1 VTGFR
6 KRIAG
11 GIVLAVAGATVF
23 TAGSSHAAVAASGS
37 SGAKT
42 AGQAG
47 VITWA
52 MSPGAG
58 PNWIFPVTPAAA
70 NSVYNIFSF
79 QWNMW
84 RPLYWTDNGTEPA
97 VNPAMSIAAKPVY
110 SNGDKT
116 VTIKLKSSYRWSD
129 GTAVSAKDILFF
141 IDLVKAG
148 LKESPANWAGYAPG
162 FFPDNL
168 VGTSQPNATTLKLT
182 LNAPVN
188 PSWFT
193 EDYLGQ
199 VVPLPAHAWARTS
212 ARGPILADWAANPA
226 DAKKIFNYL
235 TAASKSAGTY
245 ASNPIW
251 RTVDGPYRL
260 SAFNATT
267 GAFTMAPNAAYGGP
281 HASPMPKFHGV
292 PFSSD
297 AAEFNALRTGS
308 VDIGYVGQNNVPQ
321 LRQLG
326 SYDHFGAPDFGMEFA
341 AYNYKDATGSFDRI
355 ASQLYFR
362 QAMAHLQDQQGWIS
376 NFMHGAG
383 APAYGPIPAVPASP
397 YLPAVARTNPYPFSV
412 AAAVKLLK
420 AHGWTVHPGGTDT
433 CSRPGAAATE
443 CGAGIAAGT
452 KLAFNYIYN
461 SDSGTISQETKD
473 LASKASQAGIKI
485 HPSASNFNYM
495 ISNYLDPYAPANENK
510 WAMMDFGGETDSAY
524 PTTFSLFNTNGPN
537 QIGDYS
543 NPAADKLIHA
553 SITSRNP
560 AAVKNEAAFLTRNQ
574 PVLFQPNS
582 DYTWA
587 WKKSISGPAASFRSL
602 TQYYVDPEFWS
613 VTG

>member
-1 VTGFR
+1 MGFG
-6 KRIAG
+6 KRIVG
-11 GIVLAVAGATVF
+11 GITLALAGATVF

-37 SGAKT
+37 SGAGT
-42 AGQAG
+42 AAQAK

-52 MSPGAG
+52 MSPGAA
-58 PNWIFPVTPAAA
+58 PNWVFPVVPAAG
-70 NSVYNIFSF
+70 NSVSNVFSF
-79 QWNMW
+79 EWNMW

-148 LKESPANWAGYAPG
+148 LKESPSNWAGYTPG

-168 VGTSQPNATTLKLT
+168 VSTSQPNATTLKLT

-212 ARGPILADWAANPA
+212 AHGPVLADWAANPA

-235 TAASKSAGTY
+235 TAASNSVGTY
-245 ASNPIW
+245 VSNPIW

-260 SAFNATT
+260 SAYNTTT
-267 GAFTMAPNAAYGGP
+267 GAFTMTPNATYGGP
-281 HASPMPKFHGV
+281 HASPMPKFQAIA
-292 PFSSD
+292 FSSN
-297 AAEFNALRTGS
+297 AAEFNALKAGRIDVGYIPTEDTPQVAGLGTG
-308 VDIGYVGQNNVPQ
+308 YN
-321 LRQLG
+321 
-326 SYDHFGAPDFGMEFA
+326 HFGAPDFGMEFA

-362 QAMAHLQDQQGWIS
+362 QAMAHLEDQQGWIKG
-376 NFMHGAG
+376 FMHGAG

-420 AHGWTVHPGGTDT
+420 AHGWTVHPGGTDV
-433 CSRPGAAATE
+433 CSRPGTAATE

-461 SDSGTISQETKD
+461 SGSGTISQETKD

-495 ISNYLDPYAPANENK
+495 ISNYLDPYEPANENK
-510 WAMMDFGGETDSAY
+510 WAMMDFGGETNSAY

-543 NPAADKLIHA
+543 DPAADKLIHA

-587 WKKSISGPAASFRSL
+587 WKKNISGPAASFRSL
-602 TQYYVDPEFWS
+602 TQYYVNPEFWS